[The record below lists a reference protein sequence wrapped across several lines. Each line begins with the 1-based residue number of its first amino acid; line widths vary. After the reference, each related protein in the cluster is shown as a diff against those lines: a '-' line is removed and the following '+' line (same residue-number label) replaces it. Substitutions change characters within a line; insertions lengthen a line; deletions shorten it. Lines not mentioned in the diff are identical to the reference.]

1 MLFSDVFY
9 GRTRAVTP
17 LTDLFRTEFP
27 TVFDFICEQKSSGY
41 QELARNMQ
49 RAEANLM
56 IDTVC
61 LRLMKH
67 HPEIPV
73 VTIHDSILTTA
84 EHLPTVK
91 RIITEEFARMGLK
104 PTLK

>member
-1 MLFSDVFY
+1 
-9 GRTRAVTP
+9 
-17 LTDLFRTEFP
+17 
-27 TVFDFICEQKSSGY
+27 
-41 QELARNMQ
+41 
-49 RAEANLM
+49 M

-61 LRLMKH
+61 LRLKKH

-91 RIITEEFARMGLK
+91 RIILEEFARIDLR
-104 PTLK
+104 PALN